1 MMDQPVRYL
10 PCKHEDLSLIPR
22 DGLKMQSMV
31 AREGRAGMVDKVD
44 HPVSLTNQAGF
55 LGESS
60 KPMRDTATTIR
71 WTGSE
76 E

>member
-1 MMDQPVRYL
+1 MAWSVKCL
-10 PCKHEDLSLIPR
+10 PCKCGELSLIPT
-22 DGLKMQSMV
+22 DCLKMPSMV
-31 AREGRAGMVDKVD
+31 AWEGGAGMVEKVD

-60 KPMRDTATTIR
+60 KPMRDTATNIR